1 MSRHHRHRPR
11 ERAHRNGTPVG
22 AAPVGPRAEA
32 IPELVELSPFSVFC
46 ALWLGITATDG
57 YALAGLDAVAA
68 RFGIAREALDAYLCE
83 HELRAEDLRRAR
95 FDLESARLDIR
106 VAPAGISRLELA
118 RTLWQELRALGR
130 APHAPA

>member
-1 MSRHHRHRPR
+1 MSRHHRHRPS
-11 ERAHRNGTPVG
+11 ERARRNAAPVG
-22 AAPVGPRAEA
+22 AAPLGRRAEP

-46 ALWLGITATDG
+46 ALWLGITATDDF
-57 YALAGLDAVAA
+57 ALAGLEAVAA
-68 RFGIAREALDAYLCE
+68 RFGLAREALDAYLRE

-118 RTLWQELRALGR
+118 RTYWQELRAPGR
-130 APHAPA
+130 APRAPA

>member
-1 MSRHHRHRPR
+1 MSRHPRHRPR
-11 ERAHRNGTPVG
+11 EHVHRNGTRAG
-22 AAPVGPRAEA
+22 AAAVGPRAEP

-46 ALWLGITATDG
+46 ALWLGITASDG
-57 YALAGLDAVAA
+57 FALAGVDAVAA
-68 RFGIAREALDAYLCE
+68 RFGIAREALDAYLRE
-83 HELRAEDLRRAR
+83 HALRAEDLRRAR

-118 RTLWQELRALGR
+118 RTLWQELRAPGG